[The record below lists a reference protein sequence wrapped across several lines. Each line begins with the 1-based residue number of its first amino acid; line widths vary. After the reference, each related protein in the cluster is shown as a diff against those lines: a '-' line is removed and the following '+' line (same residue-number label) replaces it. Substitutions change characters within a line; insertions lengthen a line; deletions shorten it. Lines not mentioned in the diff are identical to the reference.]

1 MSCDNKDT
9 LVDIAK
15 EVKKTGYLI
24 DDQGGK
30 IGRGDFGAADL
41 DKGVKNCLGKYL
53 STLTQG
59 KSDTKTTNKFYVD
72 GDNEE
77 IELSNTDGTPVG
89 PVVNTNDTSYTNDS
103 SQPWLSQYSNSEYAD
118 EGKKSLGNF
127 LSKGGLNKEATNP
140 VNQLAAPWDGHEL
153 LKQVGLGGEGEF
165 TTVSDQND
173 STPTG
178 AVQKYTS
185 QVLAGFNRFDV
196 DEGQSFSQ
204 NRFTLPGAG
213 PGAGVATLQKELGV
227 YDKNATVLSDNV
239 LQKVGRSL
247 SLISSLEIG
256 SRGGDPNSAAVRNK
270 ALLPGSAQ
278 LQNPFSAEGPI
289 TAEDLRAYKVL
300 SDLLL
305 AVEGNQIAA
314 GEARRQN
321 VNINTDFSN
330 SQKSE
335 GNMNNNVDIFSGLL
349 PVGMIALH
357 ITLALVLFVTVE
369 AFALIFGLLA
379 KPSRLAKDNT
389 GANSLGIFVEQ
400 LQEEGFPGN
409 LLGALGK
416 IATFMGVKPFTFNF
430 QQTVTEGLFVYLG
443 LEPPFNATDLKE
455 FALDAP
461 GYYATMSRM
470 AIRSVQSISKAF
482 DQVDGGSVVD
492 VANSIT
498 GIVQAIRESKIIK
511 LINYYAQLGDKRL
524 SLVATGFEKEI
535 GGDAAGFARI
545 SGIDKLQTNVNPL
558 VAGGAFKA
566 EVFDKV
572 RKNRL
577 SGRRKLAWANSTAN
591 SMLLLPNS
599 VVEAAGKLNFRT
611 TRPASYNKAGQVK
624 PTQTTKIK
632 PEERRDLEA
641 WLDAEYVPFYF
652 HDVRT
657 NEIISFHAFLS
668 ALSEGYT
675 ANYETSNGF
684 GRIDPIRTYTN
695 TERTLE
701 LGFTVVATSE
711 NDFDTMWTK
720 INKLVTMVYP
730 QWSQGRAVTLAGS
743 GNKNNK
749 LIQPFSQVMTA
760 SPMIRLRVGDLIRS
774 NYSRFNLARLFGF
787 GAGSGEDVPNSKKVQ
802 EQLKGNWSAGDFALL
817 RANSDPVSSAFNTG
831 YAPVE
836 GTPAISIAPP
846 IPGLDPK
853 QTTLPLRLTSPVLV
867 RVDGK
872 KDGRIF
878 ISPVNDVGQPEAP
891 GLGSLSLS
899 LNDSPGKYIAYVDDL
914 IIIDD
919 IVTEAGFGD
928 FDPTTL
934 ASLEKA
940 LLDSINKDRSPAT
953 ILSPAVN
960 PIVRSFEESGGKGLA
975 GFITSLNFEWLGDG
989 NPWET
994 ERYGARAPKMCEI
1007 TISFAPVHDIAPGI
1021 DANGF
1026 NRAPLYNVGDAM
1038 NGVAGDADDEIGA
1051 GKLRF
1056 SALKTLETKNRNK
1069 DQG

>member
-1 MSCDNKDT
+1 MSCDDKDT
-9 LVDIAK
+9 PNGIAQ

-24 DDQGGK
+24 GDGTTGP
-30 IGRGDFGAADL
+30 GRALGPKDL
-41 DKGVKNCLGKYL
+41 DTDVKNCLGKYL

-77 IELSNTDGTPVG
+77 IDLSNTDGTPVG
-89 PVVNTNDTSYTNDS
+89 PTVNTNETSYTNDS
-103 SQPWLSQYSNSEYAD
+103 AQPWLSQYSNSEYAD
-118 EGKKSLGNF
+118 EGKKNLGNF
-127 LSKGGLNKEATNP
+127 LSKGGLNKEANNP
-140 VNQLAAPWDGHEL
+140 INDLVTPWDGHEL
-153 LKQVGLGGEGEF
+153 LKQVALGGEGEF
-165 TTVSDQND
+165 ATVTDQND

-178 AVQKYTS
+178 AVQKYAS

-196 DEGQSFSQ
+196 DEGQSFSE
-204 NRFTLPGAG
+204 NRFTFAGAG
-213 PGAGVATLQKELGV
+213 PGKGVATLQKELGV

-247 SLISSLEIG
+247 SLISSLEIS
-256 SRGGDPNSAAVRNK
+256 SRGGDPDSAAVRNK
-270 ALLPGSAQ
+270 ALLPGAAQ

-330 SQKSE
+330 SQRSE

-369 AFALIFGLLA
+369 ALALIFGLLA
-379 KPSRLAKDNT
+379 KPSRLAKDQ
-389 GANSLGIFVEQ
+389 LGINKLGIYVEHP
-400 LQEEGFPGN
+400 QEGGIGGAF
-409 LLGALGK
+409 LGGIGK

-430 QQTVTEGLFVYLG
+430 QQAVTEGLFVYLG
-443 LEPPFNATDLKE
+443 LEPPFNAEDLRE

-482 DQVDGGSVVD
+482 DQIAGGSVVD

-524 SLVATGFEKEI
+524 SLVATGFENEI
-535 GGDAAGFARI
+535 GTSDGFAKI
-545 SGIDKLQTNVNPL
+545 SGVDKLSTNISPL
-558 VAGGAFKA
+558 VAKGAFKA

-577 SGRRKLAWANSTAN
+577 SNRRKLAWSSSTAN

-599 VVEAAGKLNFRT
+599 IVKAAQDLRLDQSG
-611 TRPASYNKAGQVK
+611 RPQSYNKVGQVK
-624 PTQTTKIK
+624 PTEYAKISAA
-632 PEERRDLEA
+632 ERRDLEA

-668 ALSEGYT
+668 TLNETYT

-684 GRIDPIRTYTN
+684 GRVDPVRTYTN

-701 LGFTVVATSE
+701 LTFTAVATSE
-711 NDFDTMWTK
+711 NDFDIMWAK

-743 GNKNNK
+743 GDKNK

-787 GAGSGEDVPNSKKVQ
+787 GAGSEKNAPNNSKVQ
-802 EQLKGNWSAGDFALL
+802 RQLAGVWQPGDLALL

-831 YAPVE
+831 YAPAE
-836 GTPAISIAPP
+836 GIMDILNIAPP
-846 IPGLDPK
+846 IPGFDLNETK
-853 QTTLPLRLTSPVLV
+853 LPLRLTSPVLV
-867 RVDGK
+867 QVDKTEKGK
-872 KDGRIF
+872 IF
-878 ISPVNDVGQPEAP
+878 IKPVNDIGQPTSP
-891 GLGSLSLS
+891 GFALGFGA
-899 LNDSPGKYIAYVDDL
+899 DKGKYIAYSDDL

-919 IVTEAGFGD
+919 IAGATEFVFGNT
-928 FDPTTL
+928 DPTAL

-940 LLDSINKDRSPAT
+940 LLERINKDRSPAT

-960 PIVRSFEESGGKGLA
+960 PIVKSFEESGGKGLA
-975 GFITSLNFEWLGDG
+975 GFITSINFDWLGDG

-994 ERYGARAPKMCEI
+994 ERYGSRAPKMCEI

-1038 NGVAGDADDEIGA
+1038 NGVAGDSDDEIGA
-1051 GKLRF
+1051 GKIRYN
-1056 SALKTLETKNRNK
+1056 SLKTLETRNRNK

>member
-9 LVDIAK
+9 PVGIAQ

-24 DDQGGK
+24 DDQGDGK
-30 IGRGDFGAADL
+30 ADFGVDDL

-118 EGKKSLGNF
+118 EGKKSLDNF
-127 LSKGGLNKEATNP
+127 LSKGGLNKETTNP
-140 VNQLAAPWDGHEL
+140 VNQLVAPWDGHEL
-153 LKQVGLGGEGEF
+153 LKQVA
-165 TTVSDQND
+165 TDDQGTLTNTSNNPD
-173 STPTG
+173 TPTG

-204 NRFTLPGAG
+204 NRFTLPGLA

-256 SRGGDPNSAAVRNK
+256 SRGGDPDSAAVRNK

-349 PVGMIALH
+349 PVGMISLH
-357 ITLALVLFVTVE
+357 IVLALVLFVAVE
-369 AFALIFGLLA
+369 ALALIFGLLA
-379 KPSRLAKDNT
+379 KPSRLAKDQ
-389 GANSLGIFVEQ
+389 LGINKLGIYVEQ
-400 LQEEGFPGN
+400 QQEGGIGGA
-409 LLGALGK
+409 LLGGLGK

-455 FALDAP
+455 FAIDAP

-470 AIRSVQSISKAF
+470 AVRSVQSISRAF

-591 SMLLLPNS
+591 SVLLLPNS

-787 GAGSGEDVPNSKKVQ
+787 GAGSSSEGSKNIFKNVKVQ
-802 EQLKGNWSAGDFALL
+802 RQLEGNWSVGDLALL

-831 YAPVE
+831 YAAVE

-846 IPGLDPK
+846 IPGFESK
-853 QTTLPLRLTSPVLV
+853 QTILPLRLTSPVLV

-878 ISPVNDVGQPEAP
+878 ISPVNDVGQPKAP

-919 IVTEAGFGD
+919 TVTENDAGS
-928 FDPTTL
+928 DPTSL
-934 ASLEKA
+934 ALLEKK
-940 LLDSINKDRSPAT
+940 LLDKINKDRSPAT

-1007 TISFAPVHDIAPGI
+1007 KISFAPVHDIAPGI